1 MDIFGAMIIFMAVA
15 MIVGAI
21 VMWVKIGR
29 LNKN

>member
-1 MDIFGAMIIFMAVA
+1 MDIFGAIIIFMVVA

-21 VMWVKIGR
+21 VMWVKLGR

>member
-21 VMWVKIGR
+21 VMWVKLGR